1 MRRLLPLLPLLM
13 LCAMLLSGCSGGI
26 APIVPPIIEPEEP
39 EEPVYDGEPT
49 SLLVKLQ
56 RDDVTL
62 TKSLGFRSE
71 LTDTAYIRI
80 EKKNENGLIVYRNM
94 YKATIPADQP
104 EIILPFELPSGQG
117 YEVRGNVYRG
127 DLLLGS
133 AQPTTFDA
141 PAKTVTTATLPL
153 DPPAWEFFYGEP
165 EALYSGGNLG
175 QLRAATIPS
184 NYWVGATVLCGFEP
198 WDTNVNRF
206 HPPQGI
212 YRITGS
218 SGPPLPPITEPQKLY
233 YQVIVGVANEYEGTW
248 EYAFKHFPDLTVETE
263 LPFIWCYPDPTW
275 TD

>member
-1 MRRLLPLLPLLM
+1 MRRFLLPLLLLIC
-13 LCAMLLSGCSGGI
+13 LLLSGCSGGL
-26 APIVPPIIEPEEP
+26 APIIPPIVEPEEP

-49 SLLVKLQ
+49 SLIVRLQ
-56 RDDVTL
+56 RDEVTL
-62 TKSLGFRSE
+62 TKSLGFRSG

-80 EKKNENGLIVYRNM
+80 EKENEHGLIVYRNM
-94 YKATIPADQP
+94 HKAAIPADQS
-104 EIILPFELPSGQG
+104 EITLPFELPADQG
-117 YEVRGNVYRG
+117 YSVRGNVYRG

-133 AQPTTFDA
+133 AQPITFDA

-153 DPPAWEFFYGEP
+153 DPPDWEFFYGEP

-218 SGPPLPPITEPQKLY
+218 SGPTLPTITEPQKLY
-233 YQVIVGVANEYEGTW
+233 YQVIVGVANEYEDTW
-248 EYAFKHFPDLTVETE
+248 EYAFKNFPDLTVETE
-263 LPFIWCYPDPTW
+263 LPYIWVYPDPSW
-275 TD
+275 TE

>member
-1 MRRLLPLLPLLM
+1 MM
-13 LCAMLLSGCSGGI
+13 SSALLSGCGGI
-26 APIVPPIIEPEEP
+26 VPIVPPIIEPEEP

-49 SLLVKLQ
+49 SLIVKLQ
-56 RDDVTL
+56 RGEVAS

-80 EKKNENGLIVYRNM
+80 EKENEHGLIVYRNM

-104 EIILPFELPSGQG
+104 EITLPFELPSDQG

-133 AQPTTFDA
+133 AQPITFDA

-175 QLRAATIPS
+175 QLRADDVYR
-184 NYWVGATVLCGFEP
+184 NYWVHASVICGFEP
-198 WDTNVNRF
+198 WNTNLMLWELPNGVWRVS
-206 HPPQGI
+206 
-212 YRITGS
+212 GS
-218 SGPPLPPITEPQKLY
+218 SGPTLPAITEPKKLY
-233 YQVIVGVANEYEGTW
+233 YQVVMYVANEYEGSW
-248 EYAFKHFPDLTVETE
+248 EYAFQHFPDLTVETE
-263 LPFIWCYPDPTW
+263 LPYIWVYPDPGW
-275 TD
+275 TE